1 MIKLL
6 GFAPDA
12 DPTTPGL
19 ITDCTN
25 LIPSERGMAGAP
37 EPVSVVGVGPLAA
50 AARGAAVITKTSGT
64 RRVLAGTQTKLYE
77 LSSTTWID
85 YSAATY
91 AGSSES
97 RWMFAQFGD
106 AALATNDADRIQ
118 AGTAGTF
125 ATVATAPAARII
137 VSTRDFVLAF
147 NTNEATFGDSPD
159 RWWCSEFQNHAV
171 WTPSATTQATTG
183 RLIGNGGE
191 LTAATRFGEYVAAFK
206 ETSMFLG
213 RYVGPPIVWQWD
225 QIPGDVGCIGPEA
238 VADVSSGGG
247 ASCVFVGNDNIWAFA
262 GDRPVPIATG
272 QVAQWFLNNSSATYR
287 YRSILKFDQQNRRLW
302 LFFPSPSSSDGTPD
316 SSLVYHLDTKQW
328 GRANRTI
335 EAVFNYVTPGL
346 TWDTFNTVASTWD
359 ALPNVPWD
367 SQTFQA
373 SGRAFAIF
381 NSSHQIQTM
390 TGGSTTSG
398 LTTGDF
404 GDDDMVTTV
413 QGVRLRFNARPT
425 SATGTGYVKDEEG
438 DALTTRNTISLSSDG
453 KFDLLQA
460 ARFHRFS
467 FTFTGAHEV
476 SGIRVKSTE
485 SGYR

>member
-1 MIKLL
+1 MIPLL

-12 DPTTPGL
+12 DPTTPGI

-25 LIPSERGMAGAP
+25 LIPSEKGMVGGP
-37 EPVSVVGVGPLAA
+37 EPVSVTGVGALAS

-77 LSSTTWID
+77 LSGTAWID

-91 AGSSES
+91 TGSSES

-106 AALATNDADRIQ
+106 AALATNDADKIQ
-118 AGTAGTF
+118 AGTTGTF
-125 ATVATAPAARII
+125 AAIADAPSARII
-137 VSTRDFVLAF
+137 TATRDFVLAF
-147 NTNEATFGDSPD
+147 NTNDATYGDSPD
-159 RWWCSEFQNHAV
+159 RWWCSSFQNHAS
-171 WTPSATTQATTG
+171 WAPSATTQATTG

-191 LTAATRFGEYVAAFK
+191 ITAAIRFGEYVCAFK

-238 VADVSSGGG
+238 VVDIGGPII
-247 ASCVFVGNDNIWAFA
+247 FVGNDNIWMFT
-262 GDRPVPIATG
+262 GERPVPIATG

-287 YRSILKFDQQNRRLW
+287 YRSILTYDKQNRRLW
-302 LFFPSPSSSDGTPD
+302 LFFPSASSSDGTAD
-316 SSLVYHLDTKQW
+316 YALVYHLDRKQW
-328 GRANRTI
+328 GRANRTV

-346 TWDTFNTVASTWD
+346 TWDTFSSVASTWD

-373 SGRAFAIF
+373 AGRAFAIF
-381 NSSHQIQTM
+381 NSSHQLQTL
-390 TGGSTTSG
+390 TGGSTSSG

-404 GDDDMVTTV
+404 GDDDAVTTV
-413 QGVRLRFNARPT
+413 QDVRLRFNSKPT
-425 SATGTGYVKDEEG
+425 SATCTGFVKNSEG
-438 DALTTRNTISLSSDG
+438 DSLTTRNTTSLSDG
-453 KFDLLQA
+453 KFDQLQA
-460 ARFHRFS
+460 ARFHRFA
-467 FTFTGAHEV
+467 FTFTGAHEAT
-476 SGIRVKSTE
+476 GIRLRSVP
-485 SGYR
+485 SGGR